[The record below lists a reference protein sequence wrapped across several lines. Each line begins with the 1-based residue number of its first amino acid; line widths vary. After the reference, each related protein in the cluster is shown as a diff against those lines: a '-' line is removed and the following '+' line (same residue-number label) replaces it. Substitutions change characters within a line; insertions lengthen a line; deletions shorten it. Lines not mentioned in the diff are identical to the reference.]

1 VAARAWSQR
10 ALALESEPSDEQTR
24 GLLGELVE
32 QAVRTLE
39 TQSEFAGLS
48 WGEAQVTAAQQP
60 DQAGVVALVEGE
72 HRLAVAILVDVAAP
86 RDTAPAPPTDHRL
99 RTVLDVDLPLIVR
112 FGRAIMPL
120 RAVADLGPGAVIDM
134 GRSPDEPVEL
144 LVGDRL
150 VARGEVVVVGG
161 HYGVRITEL
170 ADGQQAAQLEAHAS

>member
-1 VAARAWSQR
+1 
-10 ALALESEPSDEQTR
+10 
-24 GLLGELVE
+24 
-32 QAVRTLE
+32 
-39 TQSEFAGLS
+39 
-48 WGEAQVTAAQQP
+48 
-60 DQAGVVALVEGE
+60 
-72 HRLAVAILVDVAAP
+72 
-86 RDTAPAPPTDHRL
+86 
-99 RTVLDVDLPLIVR
+99 VLDVDLPLIVR